1 MVRMVTGDNVHTAS
15 HIAKECGILME
26 GGLALEG
33 PVFRKMTEEE
43 VIPMLPKLQV
53 RSRPSR
59 PDYQPCWGPSLPVE
73 KRGQAAFTEMLQHA
87 AAHACGAEKHRQ

>member
-53 RSRPSR
+53 SSRPLR
-59 PDYQPCWGPSLPVE
+59 PDCQDSSVE
-73 KRGQAAFTEMLQHA
+73 HVLD
-87 AAHACGAEKHRQ
+87 AHIKSVFACAGDGA